1 MSNLS
6 IIDLIFATIVALLT
20 FGMGYMCGFSRG
32 MEEGIV
38 MEAKAA
44 ALRDMRELDRRMEE
58 TRIMVNEAIREV
70 EKDGG
75 ES

>member
-6 IIDLIFATIVALLT
+6 IIDLIFATLVASLV
-20 FGMGYMCGFSRG
+20 FGIAYMFGFSRG

-38 MEAKAA
+38 MQAKAA

-58 TRIMVNEAIREV
+58 TRIMVDEIIKEG
-70 EKDGG
+70 EKDGD